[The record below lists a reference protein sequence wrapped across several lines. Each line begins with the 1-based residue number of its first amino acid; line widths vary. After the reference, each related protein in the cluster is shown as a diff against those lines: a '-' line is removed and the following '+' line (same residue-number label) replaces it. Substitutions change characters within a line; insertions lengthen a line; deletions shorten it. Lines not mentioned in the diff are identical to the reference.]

1 MGQDGVVDLLLLPTL
16 GPLHLSHP
24 RYNAVTLVELT
35 RAYAPDA
42 VLLASYSERGLREG
56 AWREA
61 EELGLFHLLPWAERA
76 GLRVEA
82 VGDRAEELRAEAER
96 FRDYLEQMEKGRRYL
111 EEEAEAQRELF
122 ERLAVPLSP
131 ASWRGDEPLGALRR
145 YLEWV
150 ARRFG
155 EGPAT
160 GFREQRMRAV
170 AERVRTLPEGRYA
183 VWVDVLDFP
192 VLLEHLPEAEL
203 PGAHEPTEEE
213 RARAVLDRAW
223 RLEEGDDF
231 LRLLEQLREIG
242 GAEAGYLAAQVYL
255 AAGQVEDAA
264 ALLEQVA
271 EGDFH
276 HPEYL
281 PGYLLARLGQLRDL
295 LGERE
300 RALKAYRGVLALSW
314 APKEAREIAQAGLR
328 APFRIEG

>member
-1 MGQDGVVDLLLLPTL
+1 MDLLVVPTL
-16 GPLHLSHP
+16 GPLHLAQP
-24 RYNAVTLVELT
+24 RYNAVTLLELT
-35 RAYAPDA
+35 RAYRPDA
-42 VLLASYSERGLREG
+42 VLLASYSEEGLSEG

-76 GLRVEA
+76 GVPVRAIGE
-82 VGDRAEELRAEAER
+82 RAELLKAEAER
-96 FRDYLEQMEKGRRYL
+96 FRDYLEQMEQGRRYL
-111 EEEAEAQRELF
+111 EEEAEARQGLLSWLEAP
-122 ERLAVPLSP
+122 LAPE
-131 ASWRGDEPLGALRR
+131 SWRAEEPLDALKR

-150 ARRFG
+150 VEHFG

-160 GFREQRMRAV
+160 GFREARMQEV
-170 AERVRTLPEGRYA
+170 ARRIQALPPGRYA
-183 VWVDVLDFP
+183 VWVDLLDLP
-192 VLLEHLPEAEL
+192 VLLEKLPGAEL
-203 PGAHEPTEEE
+203 PGPHEPTEAE

-223 RLEEGDDF
+223 RLQEGDDLF
-231 LRLLEQLREIG
+231 RLLEQLREIG
-242 GAEAGYLAAQVYL
+242 GAEAGYLASQLYL

-281 PGYLLARLGQLRDL
+281 PGYVLARLGQLRDL

-300 RALKAYRGVLALSW
+300 RAIRAYRGVLALSW

-328 APFRIEG
+328 TPFRIG

>member
-1 MGQDGVVDLLLLPTL
+1 MGEDRVVNLFVVPTL

-35 RAYAPDA
+35 SAYRPDA
-42 VLLASYSERGLREG
+42 VLLASYSEEGLRQG

-76 GLRVEA
+76 GVRVEA
-82 VGDRAEELRAEAER
+82 IGERAEELKAEAER
-96 FRDYLEQMEKGRRYL
+96 FRDYLEQMEQGRRYL

-122 ERLAVPLSP
+122 SWLEAPLSP
-131 ASWRGDEPLGALRR
+131 ESWRAEEPLGALKR
-145 YLEWV
+145 YLEWM
-150 ARRFG
+150 AARFG

-160 GFREQRMRAV
+160 GFRKERMREV
-170 AERVRTLPEGRYA
+170 ARRIRALPPGRYA
-183 VWVDVLDFP
+183 VWVDLLDLP
-192 VLLEHLPEAEL
+192 DLLAELPEAEL
-203 PGAHEPTEEE
+203 PGPHEPTEAE

-223 RLEEGDDF
+223 RLEEGDDLF
-231 LRLLEQLREIG
+231 RLLEQLREIG
-242 GAEAGYLAAQVYL
+242 GAEAGYLASQLYL

-264 ALLEQVA
+264 LLLEQVA

-281 PGYLLARLGQLRDL
+281 PGYVLARLGQLRDL

-300 RALKAYRGVLALSW
+300 RALRAYRGVLALSW
-314 APKEAREIAQAGLR
+314 TPKEAREIAQAGLR
-328 APFRIEG
+328 TPFRIG